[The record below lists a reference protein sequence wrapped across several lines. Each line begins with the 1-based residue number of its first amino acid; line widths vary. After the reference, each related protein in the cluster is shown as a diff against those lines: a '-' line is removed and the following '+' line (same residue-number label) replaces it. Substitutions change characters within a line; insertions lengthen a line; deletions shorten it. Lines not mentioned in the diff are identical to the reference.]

1 MGKSSRFNRLSLLVI
16 FLTSAAI
23 YGCKDDVFNPEKV
36 KAAYQDKFPV
46 KDIDPD
52 MDWKMTRQISINV
65 AVYEDYGVDYAV
77 RIYTENPLEEDS
89 EPQLLA
95 EGVANYDLQFETV
108 ADCPSASQ
116 MLYVVRYDSKG
127 RAAVKPVDII
137 NGNITATF
145 GWEPVTPTSRASA
158 QTRAYKATGIDCPFT
173 DKEVEEML
181 RNATEYTG
189 QQIIGY
195 GIYKISTKY
204 SGKLN
209 VGSSDYQPENG
220 IILIVAPDA
229 KWLMPQGTVIPSGV
243 QLVIASKGE
252 VLLAEGDEWSPALKF
267 SGNSSLVILGHPH
280 YEIDD
285 DDDEPDVDVHDEGE
299 IKEQDGK
306 KSWIQFQN
314 TGLIYNRGEID
325 VTGIKNSGS
334 TLYNYGELDLDVLTG
349 NQLTVNHGSIDTDY
363 IGSNNGEP
371 QDIEN
376 YCVIDVDETCNIK
389 SLIMGPSSY
398 LECDYFYPG
407 DAMPPLTLHHGSF
420 IKVEKESKFSCH
432 ISGPTQE
439 REYALMRL
447 KGKITD
453 ASGGTCNGM
462 IYFELGQ
469 DAPDIF
475 KEFIKRG
482 DNKAQIFNI
491 GKASAYIPEGNCSGL
506 GNTPS
511 EEPDPKPETPLTL
524 TYAFEDNY
532 PLVGDYDFNDVVL
545 DVTLKYDRDR
555 DNKITA
561 TYINISL
568 AAAGASKTVGAGLRI
583 IGDDARKSITNITFE
598 GADKERF
605 QSSIPGSMFSYIE
618 EGGMVIPIFGSAHK
632 VFGVTPGTLV
642 NTGETTAPVYTYQ
655 IKIDHSTYPGEKP
668 SITQENLDF
677 FIAYQYKTME
687 KRMEVHLFEFW
698 KYGATQA
705 GTIQKENL
713 DLAGNNTWAICVSE
727 KFRYP
732 KELINVSTE
741 NNTPCAYPQF
751 IKWAR
756 DRNSN
761 LDWYKHPNS
770 ENVYR

>member
-89 EPQLLA
+89 EAQLLA

-158 QTRAYKATGIDCPFT
+158 HTRAYKATGIDCPFT

-229 KWLMPQGTVIPSGV
+229 KWLMPQGTAIPSGV

-252 VLLAEGDEWSPALKF
+252 VLLAEGGKSSPALTF
-267 SGNSSLVILGHPH
+267 DGNSSLVILGHPH

-325 VTGIKNSGS
+325 VTGIKNTGS
-334 TLYNYGELDLDVLTG
+334 TLYNYGEIDLDVLTG

-371 QDIEN
+371 QRIEN

-407 DAMPPLTLHHGSF
+407 DGMPSLTLHHGSF
-420 IKVEKESKFSCH
+420 IKVEKESKFSCN
-432 ISGPTQE
+432 ITGPTQKG
-439 REYALMRL
+439 EYALMRL

-469 DAPDIF
+469 DAPYIF
-475 KEFIKRG
+475 KEFIQRG
-482 DNKAQIFNI
+482 DNKAQISNI
-491 GKASAYIPEGNCSGL
+491 GKAPAYIPEGNCSGL

-632 VFGVTPGTLV
+632 VFGVTPGILV

-655 IKIDHSTYPGEKP
+655 IKIDHSTYSGEKP

-741 NNTPCAYPQF
+741 NNTPCAYPLF

>member
-16 FLTSAAI
+16 FLTSMAI
-23 YGCKDDVFNPEKV
+23 YSCKDDVFNPEKV

-65 AVYEDYGVDYAV
+65 AVYEDYGVDYEV

-89 EPQLLA
+89 EAQLLA
-95 EGVANYDLQFETV
+95 EGVANYDLQFETT

-145 GWEPVTPTSRASA
+145 GWEPATPTSRASA
-158 QTRAYKATGIDCPFT
+158 HTRAYKATGIDCPFT

-252 VLLAEGDEWSPALKF
+252 VLLAEGSKSSPALTF
-267 SGNSSLVILGHPH
+267 SGNSSLVILGHPY

-325 VTGIKNSGS
+325 VTGIKNTGS
-334 TLYNYGELDLDVLTG
+334 TLYNYGELDLYVLTG

-363 IGSNNGEP
+363 IGSNNGES
-371 QDIEN
+371 QRIEN

-407 DAMPPLTLHHGSF
+407 DGMPSLTLHHGSF
-420 IKVEKESKFSCH
+420 IKVEKESKFSCN
-432 ISGPTQE
+432 ITGPTQE

-447 KGKITD
+447 EGKITD

-469 DAPDIF
+469 DAPYIF
-475 KEFIKRG
+475 KEFIQRG
-482 DNKAQIFNI
+482 DNKAKIWNI
-491 GKASAYIPEGNCSGL
+491 GKAPAYIPEGNCSGL

-583 IGDDARKSITNITFE
+583 IGDDAKKSITSITFE

-655 IKIDHSTYPGEKP
+655 IKIDHSTYSGEKP

-698 KYGATQA
+698 KYGATEA
-705 GTIQKENL
+705 GTNQKENL

-761 LDWYKHPNS
+761 ADWYKHPNS

>member
-1 MGKSSRFNRLSLLVI
+1 MGKNSRFNRLSLLVI
-16 FLTSAAI
+16 FLTSAAF
-23 YGCKDDVFNPEKV
+23 YSCKDDVFNPEKV

-77 RIYTENPLEEDS
+77 RIYTENPLEEGS
-89 EPQLLA
+89 EAQLLA
-95 EGVANYDLQFETV
+95 EGVANYDLQFETT
-108 ADCPSASQ
+108 ADCPLASQ

-137 NGNITATF
+137 DGTITATF
-145 GWEPVTPTSRASA
+145 GWEPTSPTSRAVA
-158 QTRAYKATGIDCPFT
+158 HTRAYKATGIDCPFT

-229 KWLMPQGTVIPSGV
+229 KWLMPQGTTIPSGV

-252 VLLAEGDEWSPALKF
+252 VLLAEGGEWSPALTF
-267 SGNSSLVILGHPH
+267 SGNSSLVILGSPQ
-280 YEIDD
+280 YKIDD
-285 DDDEPDVDVHDEGE
+285 DDNEPDVDVHDEGE

-325 VTGIKNSGS
+325 VTGIKNTGS
-334 TLYNYGELDLDVLTG
+334 TLYNYGELDLDVLVG

-371 QDIEN
+371 QRIEN
-376 YCVIDVDETCNIK
+376 YCVVDVDVTCNIK
-389 SLIMGPSSY
+389 SLIMGPGSY
-398 LECDYFYPG
+398 LECDNFYPG
-407 DAMPPLTLHHGSF
+407 DGTPILTLHHGSF

-432 ISGPTQE
+432 IFAPTQKS
-439 REYALMRL
+439 EYALMRL
-447 KGKITD
+447 EGKITD

-469 DAPDIF
+469 DAPYLF

-482 DNKAQIFNI
+482 DKKAQIHNI
-491 GKASAYIPEGNCSGL
+491 GKAPAYIPEGNCSGL

-583 IGDDARKSITNITFE
+583 IGDDARKSISNITFE

-618 EGGMVIPIFGSAHK
+618 EGGMVIPIFGSVHK
-632 VFGVTPGTLV
+632 VFGVSPGTLV
-642 NTGETTAPVYTYQ
+642 NTGEATAPVYTYQ
-655 IKIDHSTYPGEKP
+655 IKIEHSTYPEKEP
-668 SITQENLDF
+668 SIAQGNLDF

-698 KYGATQA
+698 KHGATRA

-732 KELINVSTE
+732 KEHINVSTE

-761 LDWYKHPNS
+761 VDWYKHPNS